1 MSRIFFLTQK
11 ETLPAAVAA
20 HLLAERKPEGGLLS
34 FEDTMVLTMTA
45 QTGRRIVDRLAHAA
59 RATDAIL
66 LPPRT
71 GTPAGLT
78 KGADAAVATP
88 LQSVAAWV
96 ETVLAVE
103 EERVRQAGWKR
114 TDAGGRTDLGLG
126 LYRLATETAKAGQTI
141 ASAAGKVDAPEDVE
155 RWAAWAELE
164 RRYLRRLQDRGKR
177 CPQEAELARAQD
189 PVLPEGIRRVVLAGV
204 VDASPLAVTAWE
216 SLDKKGIQVEILVWA
231 PGLKESEAREA
242 FDSHGRTVAA
252 FWRKR
257 EMLMEVEPELR
268 RDGEDLALAAVEHLA
283 GLLSKKNPGKATV
296 VADDAALGRDL
307 AGRIGQAGGRAYLA
321 AGRPLEEQSI
331 RKLLRDLAE
340 FCREGSFRAMDVL
353 LHDPDFL
360 RWILRET
367 KIKAGPANWLGAW
380 AESGYGTMEANLES
394 AQRMTTEVDAEKVMP
409 VLRRLAQLRGVLA
422 GPDWPRE
429 LRAMLLALYGE
440 KELEEN
446 RGEVEAAKSIDE
458 ALTEAEAGTGR
469 ELGLA
474 GWVELLRSLGGAWTE
489 EKPKGAVEIEGWL
502 DAAGEDAETLILAGL
517 NEGLLPRGPA
527 PDAMLTEAAK
537 RKLGLPDREFLE
549 ARDLAL
555 LSGMEAGRKK
565 GGLVVLTAQNGEAGE
580 PLRPSRLLFR
590 VPEEAL
596 ARRVERLAA
605 EAEPKETGNA
615 REAFQRHKLRIPR
628 PDPAKRA
635 DLLHVTDF
643 SAFLACPLR
652 FYLSRRLGWRPGEE
666 PAPGLDGRRFGT
678 WMHEVLG
685 EFGADPVIRASADPA
700 KIYDY
705 VKARWEGKFQPWEV
719 TGALRLNLDLQRESG
734 LERLKR
740 FAEIQAGLAGEG
752 WRIQSTETPLGEE
765 RELPGRSKKVRC
777 FSVGLEDFWVQ
788 GRADRIDEHPELGL
802 RVVDYKTGREKEAAA
817 YHFAGGRRA
826 MFQRSPPYARLNRMD
841 KKGNMG
847 TACWINLQLPL
858 YLEAVAGSE
867 RPAQAGYFYLGED
880 LGEIGWKPLDLK
892 KEERESARECAREA
906 AQEYRADAVLDW
918 IRQGKYG
925 RLAVSADYDDFEEMG
940 LGRFIEEQ
948 ALEVEP

>member
-1 MSRIFFLTQK
+1 MSPIFFLTEK
-11 ETLPAAVAA
+11 ETLPVAVANR
-20 HLLAERKPEGGLLS
+20 LLAGRSPEGGLLS
-34 FEDTMVLTMTA
+34 FEDTLLLTMTA
-45 QTGRRIVDRLAHAA
+45 QTGRRIVDRLAQSA
-59 RATDAIL
+59 REQNCIL

-71 GTPAGLT
+71 GTLAGLT
-78 KGADAAVATP
+78 KGTEAAVATP
-88 LQSVAAWV
+88 LQSAAAWV
-96 ETVLAVE
+96 ETVLAAEVE
-103 EERVRQAGWKR
+103 LVRQSGWKR
-114 TDAGGRTDLGLG
+114 ADAGGRTDLGLG
-126 LYRLATETAKAGQTI
+126 LYGLAKEAAKAGLSV
-141 ASAAGKVDAPEDVE
+141 AGAAGKIDAPEDAE
-155 RWAAWAELE
+155 RWSAWAELE
-164 RRYLRRLQDRGKR
+164 RRYLRRLLDREKR
-177 CPQEAELARAQD
+177 CPQEAELARAAD
-189 PVLPEGIRRVVLAGV
+189 PLLPAGIGRVVLAGV
-204 VDASPLAVTAWE
+204 VDASPLAVAALE
-216 SLDKKGIQVEILVWA
+216 ALEKKGVPVEILAWA
-231 PGLKESEAREA
+231 PGLKETEIREA
-242 FDSHGRTVAA
+242 FDSHGRTRAA

-257 EMLMEVEPELR
+257 EILAGVEPELR

-283 GLLSKKNPGKATV
+283 ELLAKKNPGKATV

-307 AGRIGQAGGRAYLA
+307 AGRIEQAGGKAYLA
-321 AGRPLEEQSI
+321 AGRPLEEQAM
-331 RKLLRDLAE
+331 RGLLRNLAE
-340 FCREGSFRAMDVL
+340 FCREGSFRSMDVL
-353 LHDPDFL
+353 VHDFDFL
-360 RWILRET
+360 RWVLLET
-367 KIKAGPANWLGAW
+367 KVEPGPAEWLGHW
-380 AESGYGTMEANLES
+380 AKTGYLTMESDLES
-394 AQRMTTEVDAEKVMP
+394 SLRMAPAMAAGSVVP
-409 VLRRLAQLRGVLA
+409 VLRRLAALRKALG
-422 GPDWPRE
+422 GPDWPKE
-429 LRAMLLALYGE
+429 LRAVLLAMYGD
-440 KELEEN
+440 KELAED

-458 ALTEAEAGTGR
+458 ALAEAEAGTCR

-474 GWVELLRSLGGAWTE
+474 GWVELLQALGGTWTG
-489 EKPKGAVEIEGWL
+489 EKSRGAVEIEGWL

-527 PDAMLTEAAK
+527 PDAMLSEAAR

-555 LSGMEAGRKK
+555 LHGMEAGRQK
-565 GGLVVLTAQNGEAGE
+565 GGLVVLTAQNGETGE

-615 REAFQRHKLRIPR
+615 REAFQRHKLRIPL
-628 PDPAKRA
+628 PDPAART

-685 EFGADPVIRASADPA
+685 EFGADPAIRGSDDPE

-705 VKARWEGKFQPWEV
+705 VKARWGEKFRPWE
-719 TGALRLNLDLQRESG
+719 TGGVLRLNLDLQREAG
-734 LERLKR
+734 LERLKN
-740 FAEIQAGLAGEG
+740 FSEVQAGMVREG

-777 FSVGLEDFWVQ
+777 FSVGLDGFWVQ
-788 GRADRIDEHPELGL
+788 GRADRIDVHPELGL

-817 YHFAGGRRA
+817 YHFAGVRTA
-826 MFQRSPPYARLNRMD
+826 LFQRSPQYARLNRMD
-841 KKGNMG
+841 KKGKIG

-880 LGEIGWKPLDLK
+880 LGEIGWKPLVLSA
-892 KEERESARECAREA
+892 EERESARRCAREVA
-906 AQEYRADAVLDW
+906 REYREDAVLDW
-918 IRQGKYG
+918 IRRGKWD
-925 RLAVSADYDDFEEMG
+925 RFAVTADYDDFEEMG

-948 ALEVEP
+948 ALEVKT